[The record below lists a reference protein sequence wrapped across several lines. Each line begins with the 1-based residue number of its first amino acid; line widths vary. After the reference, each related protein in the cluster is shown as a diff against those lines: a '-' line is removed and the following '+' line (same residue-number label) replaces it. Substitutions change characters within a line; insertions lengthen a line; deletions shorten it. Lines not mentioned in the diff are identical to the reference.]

1 MFKRK
6 NKVNI
11 FDIFVV
17 TVLVLAISF
26 FVVAFNN
33 KPYLGSKNV
42 AVEVRVSD
50 AFTIESIS
58 NKLKNQATVFFS
70 GTKYPVAQSAY
81 RFEYDANNQI
91 KYIFIK
97 LEGLGDIAENN
108 SIFNGQRI
116 YINQKV
122 EIHGDYWAQGYISDY
137 KYED

>member
-1 MFKRK
+1 MAILK

-11 FDIFVV
+11 FDIFIAI
-17 TVLVLAISF
+17 VLVLAAVFLIFSY
-26 FVVAFNN
+26 NN

-42 AVEVRVSD
+42 SIEVRVSD
-50 AFTIESIS
+50 GFTIESI
-58 NKLKNQATVFFS
+58 NKKLKDNVQVFFS
-70 GTKYPVAQSAY
+70 GTKYPVIQDSH
-81 RFEYDANNQI
+81 RFEYDNLGGI

-97 LEGLGDIAENN
+97 LKGLGDINDGK

-122 EIHGDYWAQGYISDY
+122 EIHGDYWAQGYIVDY